1 MGKITLI
8 GVTGSND
15 ISTNRINQ
23 QHIMHTTDEHCQ
35 SLLLSVISKTDRF
48 ELNASNT
55 IYRAEGNANLV
66 LSMPDTKR
74 VVRLRKTL
82 LDDASDIFSKQGK

>member
-8 GVTGSND
+8 GVTGSNG
-15 ISTNRINQ
+15 STNIN
-23 QHIMHTTDEHCQ
+23 QHIMHTTDENCQ
-35 SLLLSVISKTDRF
+35 SPLLSVISKTDRF

-66 LSMPDTKR
+66 LSMSDTKR
-74 VVRLRKTL
+74 VVRLRKSF
-82 LDDASDIFSKQGK
+82 LDDANTIFSKQGK